1 MGVFDFLFG
10 KSGQSGQL
18 DPETK
23 RARDFL
29 LNQMLMQ
36 YSAGPVNVPQYMA
49 VAPQAQYSGTN
60 ALLSSLGLET
70 VAPPSMPTTTV
81 GGMEV
86 YTSQPFQEQ
95 MESSYAERYPGQYD
109 YLRSFYMDPVTGEF
123 GSRSYGYA
131 DPMGTQSVAPTS
143 GGGDGGYMPP
153 SATDVGLTSYGTVP
167 LTSRDEGSSYNER
180 FLENLEAAER
190 DAEKN
195 PYGTTQGV
203 PIYDQGYVGLGTNP
217 VSDFVGNIINKGIGG
232 SIFSA
237 TTGDTL
243 LPTVDD
249 LMAPTVDLSGYNPK
263 PTIAA
268 DPRARGSTT
277 FTPKRSD
284 SSVAEISFGSD
295 LSRSLSDPSYDPPGT
310 VVSRALDRMFGRG

>member
-95 MESSYAERYPGQYD
+95 METSYAERYPGQYD

-123 GSRSYGYA
+123 GERSYGYA
-131 DPMGTQSVAPTS
+131 DPMTTQPVAPTS
-143 GGGDGGYMPP
+143 GGGGGGDDDNDSWSSSPT
-153 SATDVGLTSYGTVP
+153 ATRY
-167 LTSRDEGSSYNER
+167 SS
-180 FLENLEAAER
+180 
-190 DAEKN
+190 
-195 PYGTTQGV
+195 
-203 PIYDQGYVGLGTNP
+203 
-217 VSDFVGNIINKGIGG
+217 
-232 SIFSA
+232 
-237 TTGDTL
+237 TGR
-243 LPTVDD
+243 
-249 LMAPTVDLSGYNPK
+249 APTVRPRLR
-263 PTIAA
+263 PTSAA
-268 DPRARGSTT
+268 DTETT
-277 FTPKRSD
+277 FG
-284 SSVAEISFGSD
+284 AD
-295 LSRSLSDPSYDPPGT
+295 LSRSLSDRSYDPPGT

>member
-10 KSGQSGQL
+10 KPGQSGQL

-95 MESSYAERYPGQYD
+95 METSYAERYPGQYD

-123 GSRSYGYA
+123 GERSYGYA
-131 DPMGTQSVAPTS
+131 DPMTTQTVAPTTS
-143 GGGDGGYMPP
+143 GGGGGDDDDPLERHYSIFPETRPKSGPYAAKP
-153 SATDVGLTSYGTVP
+153 SRRLDTKGQIGKYS
-167 LTSRDEGSSYNER
+167 GSMGGQSV
-180 FLENLEAAER
+180 F
-190 DAEKN
+190 DK
-195 PYGTTQGV
+195 
-203 PIYDQGYVGLGTNP
+203 IK
-217 VSDFVGNIINKGIGG
+217 SDFSYAGSQIKKDLGG
-232 SIFSA
+232 
-237 TTGDTL
+237 L
-243 LPTVDD
+243 
-249 LMAPTVDLSGYNPK
+249 
-263 PTIAA
+263 
-268 DPRARGSTT
+268 
-277 FTPKRSD
+277 
-284 SSVAEISFGSD
+284 
-295 LSRSLSDPSYDPPGT
+295 
-310 VVSRALDRMFGRG
+310 FGRG

>member
-95 MESSYAERYPGQYD
+95 METSYAERYPGQYD
-109 YLRSFYMDPVTGEF
+109 YLRSFYMDPITGEF
-123 GSRSYGYA
+123 GERSYGYN
-131 DPMGTQSVAPTS
+131 DPMATQPVAPTGGG
-143 GGGDGGYMPP
+143 GGGDDDDPLERHYSIFPETRPKSGPYAAKVSSKLDTKGQIGKYSGSMGGQ
-153 SATDVGLTSYGTVP
+153 SVFD
-167 LTSRDEGSSYNER
+167 
-180 FLENLEAAER
+180 
-190 DAEKN
+190 K
-195 PYGTTQGV
+195 
-203 PIYDQGYVGLGTNP
+203 IK
-217 VSDFVGNIINKGIGG
+217 SDFSYAGSQIKKDLGG
-232 SIFSA
+232 
-237 TTGDTL
+237 L
-243 LPTVDD
+243 
-249 LMAPTVDLSGYNPK
+249 
-263 PTIAA
+263 
-268 DPRARGSTT
+268 
-277 FTPKRSD
+277 
-284 SSVAEISFGSD
+284 
-295 LSRSLSDPSYDPPGT
+295 
-310 VVSRALDRMFGRG
+310 FGRG

>member
-10 KSGQSGQL
+10 KSGQEGQL

-95 MESSYAERYPGQYD
+95 METSYAERYPGQYD
-109 YLRSFYMDPVTGEF
+109 YLRSFYMDPITGEF
-123 GSRSYGYA
+123 GERSYGYN
-131 DPMGTQSVAPTS
+131 DPMATQTVAPT
-143 GGGDGGYMPP
+143 GGGGGGGNDDNDSWSSSPT
-153 SATDVGLTSYGTVP
+153 ATRY
-167 LTSRDEGSSYNER
+167 SS
-180 FLENLEAAER
+180 
-190 DAEKN
+190 
-195 PYGTTQGV
+195 
-203 PIYDQGYVGLGTNP
+203 
-217 VSDFVGNIINKGIGG
+217 
-232 SIFSA
+232 
-237 TTGDTL
+237 TGR
-243 LPTVDD
+243 
-249 LMAPTVDLSGYNPK
+249 APTVRPRLR
-263 PTIAA
+263 PTSAA
-268 DPRARGSTT
+268 DTEKT
-277 FTPKRSD
+277 FG
-284 SSVAEISFGSD
+284 AD
-295 LSRSLSDPSYDPPGT
+295 LSRSLSDRSYDPPGT

>member
-10 KSGQSGQL
+10 KPGQSGQL

-95 MESSYAERYPGQYD
+95 METSYAERYPGQYD

-123 GSRSYGYA
+123 GERSYGYV
-131 DPMGTQSVAPTS
+131 DPMATQPVAPT
-143 GGGDGGYMPP
+143 GGGNDDNDSPNDFISRGGY
-153 SATDVGLTSYGTVP
+153 
-167 LTSRDEGSSYNER
+167 SS
-180 FLENLEAAER
+180 
-190 DAEKN
+190 
-195 PYGTTQGV
+195 
-203 PIYDQGYVGLGTNP
+203 
-217 VSDFVGNIINKGIGG
+217 
-232 SIFSA
+232 
-237 TTGDTL
+237 TGR
-243 LPTVDD
+243 
-249 LMAPTVDLSGYNPK
+249 APTIRPRLRPIS
-263 PTIAA
+263 AA
-268 DPRARGSTT
+268 DTETT
-277 FTPKRSD
+277 FG
-284 SSVAEISFGSD
+284 AD
-295 LSRSLSDPSYDPPGT
+295 LSRSLSDRSYNPEGT